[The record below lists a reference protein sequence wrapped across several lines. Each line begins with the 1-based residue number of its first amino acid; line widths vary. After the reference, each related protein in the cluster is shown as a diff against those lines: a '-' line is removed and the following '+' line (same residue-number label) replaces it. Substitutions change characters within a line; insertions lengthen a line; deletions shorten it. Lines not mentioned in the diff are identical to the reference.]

1 MLIKEIIKQPIVKIL
16 EKDDIW
22 RMIDEILLN
31 CNSDDFDLKNNT
43 KIKMNILLE
52 AWDEENNLMTVY
64 TIIFEEKIIGVGG
77 ILEDNE
83 DTFKHETHFIDKQ
96 GYIDMINYLYTLV
109 IKKEIDA
116 YIQSL
121 DYDFKL

>member
-64 TIIFEEKIIGVGG
+64 TIIF
-77 ILEDNE
+77 DR
-83 DTFKHETHFIDKQ
+83 
-96 GYIDMINYLYTLV
+96 
-109 IKKEIDA
+109 
-116 YIQSL
+116 
-121 DYDFKL
+121 